1 MEASGYQ
8 GASLRSHTIH
18 LLHSGRFCHAVTWRW
33 TIVSCGFFILLGSIV
48 LPTEVD
54 VDLLML
60 CKLSLQ
66 VCLVLDCLFL
76 LYGSL
81 KLQQIPSCV
90 AQGQL
95 WMGTAECLVTS
106 RAVILN
112 L

>member
-1 MEASGYQ
+1 M
-8 GASLRSHTIH
+8 
-18 LLHSGRFCHAVTWRW
+18 V
-33 TIVSCGFFILLGSIV
+33 FFILLGCIV

-81 KLQQIPSCV
+81 KLQQIPSLCCPGPALDGHSRV
-90 AQGQL
+90 LSDVQSSDSQP
-95 WMGTAECLVTS
+95 VDHTS
-106 RAVILN
+106 NIPHIRN
-112 L
+112 LHYNA